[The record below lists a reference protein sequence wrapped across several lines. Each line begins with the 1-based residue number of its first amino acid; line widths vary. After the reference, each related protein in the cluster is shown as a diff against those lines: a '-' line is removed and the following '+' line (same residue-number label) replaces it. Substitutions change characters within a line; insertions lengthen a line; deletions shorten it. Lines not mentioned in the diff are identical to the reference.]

1 MGPLLNGAH
10 IYITISGALIY
21 WAHLS
26 TVYGAT
32 FKWGTYLHCN
42 IWGTDLLG
50 TPFYST
56 ATFKWGTYLHYNIWG
71 TDLLGTPF
79 YSIWGH
85 KFFFGAHI
93 YITIYGALIY
103 WAHLPTVYGDT
114 GLSMGNTYT
123 LQYLGH
129 FSSKTFF
136 NFLSKT

>member
-26 TVYGAT
+26 TVYG
-32 FKWGTYLHCN
+32 
-42 IWGTDLLG
+42 D
-50 TPFYST
+50 
-56 ATFKWGTYLHYNIWG
+56 
-71 TDLLGTPF
+71 
-79 YSIWGH
+79 